1 MLGPKNCVSILKKP
15 FTMHI
20 IRGYVQVYP
29 VRNVPRRQG
38 DIYSLGMGEEAGVYG
53 WIPPT
58 LDRISLNYYGWSYK
72 FSSFVYSQFDE
83 RGTL

>member
-1 MLGPKNCVSILKKP
+1 MLGPKSCVSILKKL

-20 IRGYVQVYP
+20 VRGYVQVHP
-29 VRNVPRRQG
+29 VRTFQG
-38 DIYSLGMGEEAGVYG
+38 DIYSLGMSEEVIVDG

-72 FSSFVYSQFDE
+72 LPSFVYCQFDE
-83 RGTL
+83 REIL